1 MDKWA
6 GQKNVHAS
14 CAVAPSKNYRM
25 YGRKERERESS
36 VEVKGMGSVA
46 LSELSIIRDV
56 PSIKHYVACFTLVL
70 LCPFQFT

>member
-1 MDKWA
+1 MH
-6 GQKNVHAS
+6 HAQLH
-14 CAVAPSKNYRM
+14 R
-25 YGRKERERESS
+25 RKTIVCTEGKRERESS